1 MEKLESFTNLP
12 SINETARRVQEQLI
26 RGEETSSGAAAIGK
40 IIEKDLGLT
49 AKILKIANSVYY
61 SGRFGPIGNVGQAVA
76 RLGIDEVSRICT
88 TVSSIQV
95 FADSSGTIE
104 LKEFWKHS
112 IGVAIVMRHIADR
125 SEKDLSRSHNAYAA
139 GLFHDIGI
147 LVFDRY
153 FPDIFKIVL
162 DTGKK
167 QALPLFEIEKKV
179 LGIDHGEIGAL
190 LCRKWRLPEEIS
202 NAVAW
207 HHTPDACPQ
216 TSLGL
221 SQLIHIANFTCSVLG
236 IAEPGDG
243 AVQMGSVGAWH
254 DLGLDNCDLNK
265 IAEDVEEGIARSGV
279 FVSLS
284 L

>member
-1 MEKLESFTNLP
+1 MEKLVSFTNLP

-61 SGRFGPIGNVGQAVA
+61 SGRSGPIGNVGQAVA
-76 RLGIDEVSRICT
+76 RLGIEEVSRICT

-95 FADSSGTIE
+95 FANSTGSID
-104 LKEFWKHS
+104 LKDFWKHS
-112 IGVAIVMRHIADR
+112 LGVAIVMRHIADR
-125 SEKDLSRSHNAYAA
+125 SEKKLLVSHNAYAA

-162 DTGKK
+162 DTGKTK
-167 QALPLFEIEKKV
+167 ELPLFEIERKV
-179 LGIDHGEIGAL
+179 LGIDHGEIGSL
-190 LCRKWRLPEEIS
+190 LCKKWRFPDEIS
-202 NAVAW
+202 DSVAW
-207 HHTPDACPQ
+207 HHMPDSCPEE
-216 TSLGL
+216 SRGL

-236 IAEPGDG
+236 IPEPGDG

-254 DLGLDNCDLNK
+254 DLELDNCDLNK